1 MRRAVSR
8 YRRHAPEP
16 ESPPRTTASP
26 PRISRHSGDSSR
38 RSARAWVSLDTRR
51 AAPRAASTPF
61 GPCRDSPSGS
71 RHRLLRPANRAAGS
85 ACGAFVSAD
94 RPVEAATRGST
105 PTRCRRWSTGSAR
118 RRDAGD
124 ESRTRRR
131 SPVPWDGRAWP
142 VVAPMARADNGNRNS
157 GSAPTAADV
166 DWGRPA
172 RAVENG
178 NHGRRTIEQASWEIA
193 ATAAPS
199 GSCCAAAALGLASA
213 GGTVARATALNRG
226 IDDAGSWPKRAVGSR
241 GGTAATDAR
250 RDGVP

>member
-16 ESPPRTTASP
+16 ESPPRSTASP
-26 PRISRHSGDSSR
+26 LRISRHSGDSSR
-38 RSARAWVSLDTRR
+38 RSARAWVSLDTRP
-51 AAPRAASTPF
+51 AAPRATSTPF

-71 RHRLLRPANRAAGS
+71 GHRLLRPANRAAGS
-85 ACGAFVSAD
+85 VCGAFVSAD

-105 PTRCRRWSTGSAR
+105 PTRCSRWSTGSAR
-118 RRDAGD
+118 RRDADD

-142 VVAPMARADNGNRNS
+142 VVAPVARADSGNRNS

-172 RAVENG
+172 RAVETAITAIEALGTHVG
-178 NHGRRTIEQASWEIA
+178 NCR
-193 ATAAPS
+193 ATVGPS
-199 GSCCAAAALGLASA
+199 ASCCAAAASNWRPLAGRWASPGPQPRHRHRFLA
-213 GGTVARATALNRG
+213 QARSRQQGRNC
-226 IDDAGSWPKRAVGSR
+226 DD
-241 GGTAATDAR
+241 
-250 RDGVP
+250 